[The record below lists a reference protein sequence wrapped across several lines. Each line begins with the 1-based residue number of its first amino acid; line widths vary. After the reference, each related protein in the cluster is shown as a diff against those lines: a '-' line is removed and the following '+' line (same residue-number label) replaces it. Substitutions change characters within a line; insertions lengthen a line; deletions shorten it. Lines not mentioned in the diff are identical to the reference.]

1 MTSIRP
7 MTEEER
13 NRSKYRN
20 MINGNSNATVSVKE
34 YIAQAFDKFHNEVQ
48 FGRIPMSETMLT
60 LINEL
65 EGQVIELA
73 TQQHTT
79 EAEEIFEEGFEE
91 GERSGYENGHTNGYE
106 QAIYDYKVAIMKA
119 ESEKSSKVEV

>member
-1 MTSIRP
+1 

-13 NRSKYRN
+13 NRAKYRDMVN
-20 MINGNSNATVSVKE
+20 SNSNATVSVTE

-48 FGRIPMSETMLT
+48 FGRIAMSETMLT

-65 EGQVIELA
+65 EEEVIELA
-73 TQQHTT
+73 NQNHTT
-79 EAEEIFEEGFEE
+79 EAEERFEEGFEE
-91 GERSGYENGHTNGYE
+91 GERFGYECGHVDGYE
-106 QAIYDYKVAIMKA
+106 QALNDYKVAIMKA